1 MSVTIEDVQAV
12 ASLARLQFTDEEQ
25 EVLTGEL
32 NAILRFVGCLNELNT
47 DMVEPTSHVLP
58 VVNAFREDEISV
70 FSAPTEMA
78 RNASDSNGSHYKVP
92 RIID

>member
-12 ASLARLQFTDEEQ
+12 ASLAWLQFTDEEQ
-25 EVLTGEL
+25 QVLTGEF
-32 NAILRFVGCLNELNT
+32 NTILRFVGCLNKLNT

-58 VVNAFREDEISV
+58 VVNAFREDEISF

-78 RNASDSNGSHYKVP
+78 RNAPDSNESHYKVP